1 MFQFIM
7 SFFDPKNSH
16 FMRFSN
22 NITLMIVYMSCV
34 INPLLYMILTHNFRE
49 YLREI
54 FKTLKSTLF

>member
-1 MFQFIM
+1 M